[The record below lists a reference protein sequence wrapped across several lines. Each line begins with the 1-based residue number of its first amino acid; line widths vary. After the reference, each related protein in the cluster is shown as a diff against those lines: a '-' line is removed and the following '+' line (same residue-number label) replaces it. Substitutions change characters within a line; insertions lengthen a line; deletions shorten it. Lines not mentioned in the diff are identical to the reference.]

1 MSLGLS
7 KSSNYRRY
15 LLIIGILAIAF
26 SLSFMIRSQPAQ
38 YGFELHEFDPFFNY
52 RATQFIVENGI
63 PAYLDWHDDMSWY
76 PHGRDVAS
84 TSQPMLH
91 ITAATLYQIF
101 GAGSDLYDF
110 TIMFPVVIGSATAIV
125 MFAVVRTIGGT
136 TAGLLASLFF
146 AISVPILYRGLI
158 GWFKSEPLGIFYGLL
173 AVYFFLSGIKSNNGK
188 SSLAKLVA
196 GGVFFGLGISSW
208 GGIQFF
214 IIPLSLFFLAL
225 PFFRKDRKF
234 LMWALPVF
242 VFSLLATSSIFDME
256 SFTVAIIN
264 EESIPFSD
272 SNLSIGEKILPSI
285 GYGSAVLLGTMGIA
299 LAILMIQK
307 INQKHELRNGLAVLA
322 VTTII
327 GIAVLSSGFVDVP
340 AYRYVNALNPFLT
353 TTDPLTDSVSEHTT
367 PTLGITFFF
376 FSIMIVFAAIGA
388 WLIFQNKVIQ
398 SIKIKTDM
406 VMFALIMGLVG
417 VYASAAFVRS
427 EIFAA
432 FSIII
437 LASIGISILASKILE
452 RKIFEDHTVTA
463 KATTKIAFVGGI
475 ITLLALPLILPL
487 DNNMVSYGEFPPA
500 ILTGNTPFGIT
511 TNDWK
516 DSMQW
521 LKENTPKDAVVAS
534 WWDYGYYITTLGER
548 KTIADNATLIDWQIR
563 KIASTLFTNPDNAWK
578 ILSSSYLEDVSPDYI
593 TLPFNPEE
601 RKLDIFKRWQNARAD
616 IECDN
621 FNAPDVSLPIFCIN
635 PETISQYPSIYDY
648 FESEIYQIDGV
659 LTGLDADY
667 ILVEI
672 ISEKFDERLAN
683 VPLYSLGPSG
693 DETKKTWF
701 ARIAGIPPSMFVN
714 PDQFG
719 TPNDRF
725 WNETLLGHL
734 IPFSPG
740 IFIDPINQ
748 AESETYQPGY
758 VPLYVKDIKFPAN
771 SNGPFKLV
779 YASESF
785 KKTTPGP
792 MISVLIYEVN
802 KDYFLP
808 YVLDWE

>member
-38 YGFELHEFDPFFNY
+38 HGFELHEFDPFFNY
-52 RATQFIVENGI
+52 RATQFVVENGI

-76 PHGRDVAS
+76 PHGRDVVS

-101 GAGSDLYDF
+101 GAGSELYDF
-110 TIMFPVVIGSATAIV
+110 TIMFPVVIGSATTIV
-125 MFAVVRTIGGT
+125 MFAIVRIIGGT
-136 TAGLLASLFF
+136 TAGLLASLLF
-146 AISVPILYRGLI
+146 AISVPVLYRGLI

-173 AVYFFLSGIKSNNGK
+173 GVYFFLSGIKSNNGK
-188 SSLAKLVA
+188 SSLPKLVA

-214 IIPLSLFFLAL
+214 ILPLALFFLAL
-225 PFFRKDRKF
+225 PFFRKDKKF

-242 VFSLLATSSIFDME
+242 VFSLLASSSIFNTE
-256 SFTVAIIN
+256 SFTLAIVDQ
-264 EESIPFSD
+264 ESIPFISEFSTGVD
-272 SNLSIGEKILPSI
+272 IISSI
-285 GYGSAVLLGTMGIA
+285 GYGSAILIGTMGIA
-299 LAILMIQK
+299 LIILMIQK

-322 VTTII
+322 VATII
-327 GIAVLSSGFVDVP
+327 GIAVLSSGFVELP

-353 TTDPLTDSVSEHTT
+353 TSDPLTDSVSEHST

-376 FSIMIVFAAIGA
+376 FSILIVFAAIGA
-388 WLIFQNKVIQ
+388 WLIFQNKVNR

-417 VYASAAFVRS
+417 VYASSTFVRS

-437 LASIGISILASKILE
+437 LSSIGISILASKILE
-452 RKIFEDHTVTA
+452 RKIFKDYTITA

-475 ITLLALPLILPL
+475 IILLTLPLVFPL
-487 DNNMVSYGEFPPA
+487 DNNMVSYATFAPA

-516 DSMQW
+516 DAMQW

-548 KTIADNATLIDWQIR
+548 KTLADNATLIDWQIR
-563 KIASTLFTNPDNAWK
+563 KIASTLFSNPDNAWK
-578 ILSSSYLEDVSPDYI
+578 ILSSSWNEDVSPYYI
-593 TLPFNPEE
+593 TLPYEPQE
-601 RKLDIFKRWQNARAD
+601 RKLDVFKRWQNAVEGGEVPMLYNPSTD
-616 IECDN
+616 ET
-621 FNAPDVSLPIFCIN
+621 LN
-635 PETISQYPSIYDY
+635 PETLSQYPSIYDY
-648 FESEIYQIDGV
+648 FESEIYQLDGV
-659 LTGLDADY
+659 FTGLDADY
-667 ILVEI
+667 ILVEV
-672 ISEKFDERLAN
+672 ISEKFDESLAN

-693 DETKKTWF
+693 DETKKIWF
-701 ARIAGIPPSMFVN
+701 ARIAGISPGLFVH

-734 IPFSPG
+734 IPFSPA
-740 IFIDPINQ
+740 IYIDPINQ
-748 AESETYQPGY
+748 TESKTYQQGY
-758 VPLYVKDIKFPAN
+758 VTLYVKDIKFPSN
-771 SNGPFKLV
+771 SDGPFKLV
-779 YASESF
+779 YASQSF
-785 KKTTPGP
+785 HKTSAGP
-792 MISVLIYEVN
+792 MISILIYEVN
-802 KDYFLP
+802 KDYSIS
-808 YVLDWE
+808 YVMDWK

>member
-26 SLSFMIRSQPAQ
+26 SLSFMLRSQPAQ

-76 PHGRDVAS
+76 PHGRDVVS

-91 ITAATLYQIF
+91 ITAAISYQIF
-101 GAGSDLYDF
+101 GAGSELYDF

-125 MFAVVRTIGGT
+125 MFAIVRTIGGT

-188 SSLAKLVA
+188 SSLPKLVA

-214 IIPLSLFFLAL
+214 ILPLGLFFLAL
-225 PFFRKDRKF
+225 PFFRKDKKF

-256 SFTVAIIN
+256 SFTLAIVN
-264 EESIPFSD
+264 QESIPFVSEFSAGD
-272 SNLSIGEKILPSI
+272 EIIPSI

-299 LAILMIQK
+299 LVILMIQK

-327 GIAVLSSGFVDVP
+327 GIAVLSSGFVDLP

-353 TTDPLTDSVSEHTT
+353 TTDPLTDSVSEHST
-367 PTLGITFFF
+367 PTLQITFFF
-376 FSIMIVFAAIGA
+376 FSILIVFAAIGA
-388 WLIFQNKVIQ
+388 WLIFQNKVNR

-417 VYASAAFVRS
+417 VYASSAFVRS

-437 LASIGISILASKILE
+437 LSSIGISILASKILE
-452 RKIFEDHTVTA
+452 RKIFKDYTITA

-475 ITLLALPLILPL
+475 IILLTLPLVFPL
-487 DNNMVSYGEFPPA
+487 DNNVVSYATFAPA
-500 ILTGNTPFGIT
+500 ILTANNPFGIA

-516 DSMQW
+516 DAMQW

-578 ILSSSYLEDVSPDYI
+578 ILSSSYLEDVSPYYI

-601 RKLDIFKRWQNARAD
+601 RKLDIFKLWQNAPNTQ
-616 IECDN
+616 E
-621 FNAPDVSLPIFCIN
+621 SIN
-635 PETISQYPSIYDY
+635 PETLSQYPSIYDY
-648 FESEIYQIDGV
+648 FESEIYQMDGV
-659 LTGLDADY
+659 FGGLDADY
-667 ILVEI
+667 ILVEVI
-672 ISEKFDERLAN
+672 TEKFDESLAN
-683 VPLYSLGPSG
+683 IPLYSLGPAG
-693 DETKKTWF
+693 DETKKVWF
-701 ARIAGIPPSMFVN
+701 ARIAGISPGLFVH

-719 TPNDRF
+719 TPKDRF

-734 IPFSPG
+734 IPFSPA
-740 IFIDPINQ
+740 IYIDPINQ
-748 AESETYQPGY
+748 VESETYQPGY

-771 SNGPFKLV
+771 SDGPFKLV

-785 KKTTPGP
+785 KKTSPGL
-792 MISVLIYEVN
+792 MISILIYEVN
-802 KDYFLP
+802 KDYSIP
-808 YVLDWE
+808 YVMDWE

>member
-1 MSLGLS
+1 
-7 KSSNYRRY
+7 
-15 LLIIGILAIAF
+15 
-26 SLSFMIRSQPAQ
+26 MIRSQPAQ
-38 YGFELHEFDPFFNY
+38 YGFELHEYDPFFNY

-76 PHGRDVAS
+76 PMGRDVAS

-91 ITAATLYQIF
+91 ITAAISYQIF
-101 GAGSDLYDF
+101 GAGSELYDF

-125 MFAVVRTIGGT
+125 MFAIVRTIGGT

-214 IIPLSLFFLAL
+214 ILPLALFFLAL
-225 PFFRKDRKF
+225 PFFRKDKKF

-256 SFTVAIIN
+256 SFTLAIVN
-264 EESIPFSD
+264 QESIPFVSEFSAGD
-272 SNLSIGEKILPSI
+272 EIIPSI

-299 LAILMIQK
+299 LVILMIQK

-327 GIAVLSSGFVDVP
+327 GIAVLSSGFVDLP

-353 TTDPLTDSVSEHTT
+353 TTDPLTDSVSEHST
-367 PTLGITFFF
+367 PTMKITFIF
-376 FSIMIVFAAIGA
+376 FSIMIVFAGIGA
-388 WLIFQNKVIQ
+388 WLIFQNKVNR
-398 SIKIKTDM
+398 SMKIKTDM
-406 VMFALIMGLVG
+406 VVFALIIGLIG
-417 VYASAAFVRS
+417 VYASAAFVRA

-437 LASIGISILASKILE
+437 LSSIGISILASKILE
-452 RKIFEDHTVTA
+452 RKIFKDYTITA
-463 KATTKIAFVGGI
+463 KATTKVAFVGVI
-475 ITLLALPLILPL
+475 IILLALPLVLPL
-487 DNNMVSYGEFPPA
+487 DRNMITSATFPPA
-500 ILTGNTPFGIT
+500 ILTANANLSPTFV

-516 DSMQW
+516 DAMQW

-548 KTIADNATLIDWQIR
+548 KTLADNATLNDWQIR
-563 KIASTLFTNPDNAWK
+563 KIASMLFSNPDNAWK
-578 ILSSSYLEDVSPDYI
+578 ILSSSYLEDVSPYYI

-601 RKLDIFKRWQNARAD
+601 RKIDVFKRWQNTPHTQELID
-616 IECDN
+616 
-621 FNAPDVSLPIFCIN
+621 
-635 PETISQYPSIYDY
+635 PEKLSQYSTLYDY
-648 FESEIYQIDGV
+648 FESEIYQMDAVFG
-659 LTGLDADY
+659 GLDADY
-667 ILVEI
+667 ILTLVVA
-672 ISEKFDERLAN
+672 EKFDESLAS
-683 VPLYSLGPSG
+683 VPLYSLGPAG
-693 DETKKTWF
+693 DETKKVWF
-701 ARIAGIPPSMFVN
+701 ARIAEQNLGLLFH
-714 PDQFG
+714 PDEFG

-725 WNETLLGHL
+725 WDETLLGKL
-734 IPFSPG
+734 IPFSPAVY
-740 IFIDPINQ
+740 IDPINQ
-748 AESETYQPGY
+748 TESRTYQPGY
-758 VPLYVKDIKFPAN
+758 IAIYVKDIKFPSN
-771 SNGPFKLV
+771 SDGPFKLV
-779 YASESF
+779 YSSPTFNRTDA
-785 KKTTPGP
+785 GP
-792 MISVLIYEVN
+792 MISILIYEIN
-802 KDYFLP
+802 KDYSIP
-808 YVLDWE
+808 YVLDWK